1 MKKTLV
7 IYSKRDGHVPFFRGI
22 LVKSLVN
29 IGISFDDAYELANV
43 VRDELRE
50 VPSISTDDLVDRVA
64 GLIENRFGVEL
75 RERFELMH
83 GQNARI
89 LVHNEQSSECFS
101 LGVLRHS
108 LRACAIPKDTAAAG
122 AIRVEEILRGGG
134 HLEIRRDALR
144 TIVYRCLREHF
155 SRLAAN
161 RYLSTRYFKDS
172 GIPLILLIGG
182 SPGSGKST
190 VAAEL
195 AYRLNIPRIQS
206 TDMMRE
212 VIRSYL
218 TPQVAPTLQYSSFEA
233 WRGLPQPRDGQE
245 MTDENRLIEGYL
257 SQVTTMRPALQA
269 AMERAVQ
276 EGEHLILE
284 GVHVLPT
291 ELDLKPIKER
301 AVVISLILSTID
313 KEALE
318 ARLKRRGAEPGERQA
333 VRYLEH
339 LDEIWELQSFILR
352 EAEASDTT
360 VLPTAN
366 IETTT
371 GEILDLTSR
380 IIMEKFPAHH
390 ARHAQV
396 D

>member
-134 HLEIRRDALR
+134 HLR
-144 TIVYRCLREHF
+144 
-155 SRLAAN
+155 
-161 RYLSTRYFKDS
+161 
-172 GIPLILLIGG
+172 
-182 SPGSGKST
+182 
-190 VAAEL
+190 
-195 AYRLNIPRIQS
+195 
-206 TDMMRE
+206 
-212 VIRSYL
+212 
-218 TPQVAPTLQYSSFEA
+218 
-233 WRGLPQPRDGQE
+233 
-245 MTDENRLIEGYL
+245 
-257 SQVTTMRPALQA
+257 
-269 AMERAVQ
+269 
-276 EGEHLILE
+276 
-284 GVHVLPT
+284 
-291 ELDLKPIKER
+291 
-301 AVVISLILSTID
+301 
-313 KEALE
+313 
-318 ARLKRRGAEPGERQA
+318 
-333 VRYLEH
+333 
-339 LDEIWELQSFILR
+339 
-352 EAEASDTT
+352 
-360 VLPTAN
+360 
-366 IETTT
+366 
-371 GEILDLTSR
+371 
-380 IIMEKFPAHH
+380 
-390 ARHAQV
+390 
-396 D
+396 